1 MICNPPGSG
10 YTHAGMSSDQDREI
24 VSLRRELSRLRL
36 SMESQLRENERIWS
50 GFQRIEIRLLGAQSL
65 RELVSVLIG
74 QFPATFPGVDCVSL
88 ACVDTEYEL
97 TRLLE
102 QGVDPAPPGFV
113 PLYAGK
119 FDDLLPAGRRPYLG
133 ACSAELQKLLF
144 PSYTTPLGSVA
155 IAPLMLHGRM
165 IGVFNQGS
173 VAQQHF
179 MPAFAT
185 DLLEHL
191 AAVTAMCID
200 NAVNRERLRRDGL
213 TDGLTGVANRRF
225 FERRLREEVSIWER
239 HRHTLACLLV
249 DLDHFKQVN
258 DRHGH
263 LTGDRALTLVAGAL
277 GEGLRASDVLA
288 RYGGEEFVLLLPG
301 TVAEQAVEVAQRLRA
316 NVAGLSLRGAD
327 NVRMQLTVS
336 IGLACLAPDTAPSA
350 DPAHWLVQQ
359 ADSAVYLAKTSGR
372 NQVVMAERPMSV

>member
-1 MICNPPGSG
+1 
-10 YTHAGMSSDQDREI
+10 
-24 VSLRRELSRLRL
+24 
-36 SMESQLRENERIWS
+36 
-50 GFQRIEIRLLGAQSL
+50 
-65 RELVSVLIG
+65 
-74 QFPATFPGVDCVSL
+74 
-88 ACVDTEYEL
+88 
-97 TRLLE
+97 
-102 QGVDPAPPGFV
+102 
-113 PLYAGK
+113 
-119 FDDLLPAGRRPYLG
+119 
-133 ACSAELQKLLF
+133 LLF

-359 ADSAVYLAKTSGR
+359 ADSALYLAKTSGR